1 MSCRVF
7 KSRKWR
13 EERKEETEGGRE
25 GGRRKKGDLVFL
37 FISDGWMMSVA
48 APPSAREAI
57 AVGRSVAVGRA
68 AEAARPVEGGGGE
81 MSSATYGVFTA
92 VALP

>member
-13 EERKEETEGGRE
+13 EERARELGGGR
-25 GGRRKKGDLVFL
+25 KGDLVFL

-57 AVGRSVAVGRA
+57 AVGRSVGRA
-68 AEAARPVEGGGGE
+68 AAARPVEGGGE

>member
-13 EERKEETEGGRE
+13 EERKKERE